1 MKFVVTG
8 GAGFIGS
15 NIAKLLV
22 KKGHDVIILD
32 NFNTGRK
39 ENLESIKDKID
50 LHIVDIK
57 DKKIINEI
65 INESDG
71 IFHQAAL
78 ANVYE
83 SFSKSKEYFDV
94 NVKGTKNIFEIAKE
108 NKIKVV
114 FASSSS
120 VYGEVKIMP
129 ITENIDRN
137 PIHPYGQTKLECEFL
152 AEKFSKEGLKVI
164 GLRYFNVYGLGQNDA
179 YAGVITKFLNKIKE
193 NKSPEIFGDG
203 SQTRDFIFVKDIG
216 QTFLKTYSKIV
227 ESNMGKTWTI
237 NQKKEQLIKRGRY
250 VEFNLL
256 YDRGTLFG
264 LQSGGRTESI
274 LMSLP
279 PKVQWEYNWKPE
291 PGSPE
296 ELLYTKYLKPNDWL
310 NLTE

>member
-120 VYGEVKIMP
+120 VYGEIKIMP

-203 SQTRDFIFVKDIG
+203 SQTRDFIFVKDVANANLSAMESEINFEFFNIG
-216 QTFLKTYSKIV
+216 S
-227 ESNMGKTWTI
+227 
-237 NQKKEQLIKRGRY
+237 QKSI
-250 VEFNLL
+250 
-256 YDRGTLFG
+256 
-264 LQSGGRTESI
+264 SI
-274 LMSLP
+274 LELAQIIIKKSGL
-279 PKVQWEYNWKPE
+279 NLKPE
-291 PGSPE
+291 FKEPLQGDAKISLSDITLAIKKLQWNPTYKLDKWFE
-296 ELLYTKYLKPNDWL
+296 EEVFN
-310 NLTE
+310 E

>member
-32 NFNTGRK
+32 NLNTGKK
-39 ENLESIKDKID
+39 ENLELIKDKID
-50 LHIVDIK
+50 LHIVDIR
-57 DKKIINEI
+57 DKKLINKIIND
-65 INESDG
+65 SDG

-108 NKIKVV
+108 NEIKVV

-129 ITENIDRN
+129 ITENIDRK
-137 PIHPYGQTKLECEFL
+137 PIHPYGQTKLDCEFL

-203 SQTRDFIFVKDIG
+203 LQTRDFIFVKDVANAN
-216 QTFLKTYSKIV
+216 LSAMMSKINF
-227 ESNMGKTWTI
+227 EFFNIGS
-237 NQKKEQLIKRGRY
+237 QKSI
-250 VEFNLL
+250 
-256 YDRGTLFG
+256 
-264 LQSGGRTESI
+264 SI
-274 LMSLP
+274 LELAQIIIKNSGL
-279 PKVQWEYNWKPE
+279 NLKPE
-291 PGSPE
+291 FKESLQGDAKISLADITLAIKKLQWNPTYKLEKWFE
-296 ELLYTKYLKPNDWL
+296 EEVFNK
-310 NLTE
+310 

>member
-15 NIAKLLV
+15 NIAKLLI

-39 ENLESIKDKID
+39 ENLEPIKDKID
-50 LHIVDIK
+50 LHIVDIR

-120 VYGEVKIMP
+120 VYGEIKIMP

-152 AEKFSKEGLKVI
+152 AKKFSKEGLKVI

-203 SQTRDFIFVKDIG
+203 LQTRDFIFVKDVANANLSAMESEISFEFFNIG
-216 QTFLKTYSKIV
+216 S
-227 ESNMGKTWTI
+227 
-237 NQKKEQLIKRGRY
+237 QKSI
-250 VEFNLL
+250 
-256 YDRGTLFG
+256 
-264 LQSGGRTESI
+264 SI
-274 LMSLP
+274 LELAQIIIKKSGL
-279 PKVQWEYNWKPE
+279 NLKPE
-291 PGSPE
+291 FKEPLQGDAKISLSDITLAIKKLQWNPTYKLDKWFE
-296 ELLYTKYLKPNDWL
+296 EEVFN
-310 NLTE
+310 E

>member
-22 KKGHDVIILD
+22 KKGHDVTILD

-50 LHIVDIK
+50 LHVVDIR
-57 DKKIINEI
+57 DKKIVNEI
-65 INESDG
+65 INNSDG

-108 NKIKVV
+108 NEIKVV

-120 VYGEVKIMP
+120 IYGEVKTMP
-129 ITENIDRN
+129 ITENINRK
-137 PIHPYGQTKLECEFL
+137 PIHPYGQTKLDCEFL

-203 SQTRDFIFVKDIG
+203 LQTRDFIFVKDVANAN
-216 QTFLKTYSKIV
+216 LSAMMSKINF
-227 ESNMGKTWTI
+227 EFFNIGS
-237 NQKKEQLIKRGRY
+237 QKSI
-250 VEFNLL
+250 
-256 YDRGTLFG
+256 
-264 LQSGGRTESI
+264 SI
-274 LMSLP
+274 LELAQIIIKNSGLDL
-279 PKVQWEYNWKPE
+279 KPE
-291 PGSPE
+291 FKESLQGDAKTSLADITLAIKKLQWNPTYKLEKWFE
-296 ELLYTKYLKPNDWL
+296 EEVFNK
-310 NLTE
+310 

>member
-50 LHIVDIK
+50 LHIVDIR
-57 DKKIINEI
+57 DKKTINEI

-152 AEKFSKEGLKVI
+152 AEEFSKEGLKVI

-193 NKSPEIFGDG
+193 KKSPEIFGDG
-203 SQTRDFIFVKDIG
+203 SQTRDFIFVKDVANANLSAMESEINFEFFNIG
-216 QTFLKTYSKIV
+216 S
-227 ESNMGKTWTI
+227 
-237 NQKKEQLIKRGRY
+237 QKSI
-250 VEFNLL
+250 
-256 YDRGTLFG
+256 
-264 LQSGGRTESI
+264 SI
-274 LMSLP
+274 LELAQIIIKKSGL
-279 PKVQWEYNWKPE
+279 NLKPE
-291 PGSPE
+291 FKEPLQGDAKISLSDITLATKKLQWNPTYKLDKWFE
-296 ELLYTKYLKPNDWL
+296 EEVFN
-310 NLTE
+310 E

>member
-15 NIAKLLV
+15 NIVKLLV

-203 SQTRDFIFVKDIG
+203 SQTRDFIFVKDVANANLSAMESEINFEFFNIG
-216 QTFLKTYSKIV
+216 S
-227 ESNMGKTWTI
+227 
-237 NQKKEQLIKRGRY
+237 QKSI
-250 VEFNLL
+250 
-256 YDRGTLFG
+256 
-264 LQSGGRTESI
+264 SI
-274 LMSLP
+274 LELAQIIIKKSGL
-279 PKVQWEYNWKPE
+279 NLKPE
-291 PGSPE
+291 FKEPLQGDAKISLSDITLAIKKLQWNPTYKLDKWFE
-296 ELLYTKYLKPNDWL
+296 EEVFN
-310 NLTE
+310 E

>member
-32 NFNTGRK
+32 NLNTGRK
-39 ENLESIKDKID
+39 ENLELIKDKID
-50 LHIVDIK
+50 LHIVDIR
-57 DKKIINEI
+57 DKKLINKIIND
-65 INESDG
+65 SDG

-94 NVKGTKNIFEIAKE
+94 NVNGTKNIFEIAKE
-108 NKIKVV
+108 NEIKVV

-129 ITENIDRN
+129 ITENIDRK
-137 PIHPYGQTKLECEFL
+137 PIHPYGQTKLDCEFL

-203 SQTRDFIFVKDIG
+203 LQTRDFIFVKDVANAN
-216 QTFLKTYSKIV
+216 LSAMMSKINF
-227 ESNMGKTWTI
+227 EFFNIGS
-237 NQKKEQLIKRGRY
+237 QKSI
-250 VEFNLL
+250 
-256 YDRGTLFG
+256 
-264 LQSGGRTESI
+264 SI
-274 LMSLP
+274 LELAQIIIKNSGL
-279 PKVQWEYNWKPE
+279 NLKPE
-291 PGSPE
+291 FKESLQGDAKISLADITLAIKKLQWNPTYKLEKWFE
-296 ELLYTKYLKPNDWL
+296 EEVFNK
-310 NLTE
+310 

>member
-39 ENLESIKDKID
+39 ENLELIKDKID
-50 LHIVDIK
+50 LHVVDIR
-57 DKKIINEI
+57 DKKIVNEI
-65 INESDG
+65 INNSDG

-120 VYGEVKIMP
+120 IYGEVKTMP
-129 ITENIDRN
+129 ITENINRK
-137 PIHPYGQTKLECEFL
+137 PIHPYGQTKLDCEFL

-203 SQTRDFIFVKDIG
+203 LQTRDFIFVKDVANAN
-216 QTFLKTYSKIV
+216 LSAMMSKINF
-227 ESNMGKTWTI
+227 EFFNIGS
-237 NQKKEQLIKRGRY
+237 QKSI
-250 VEFNLL
+250 
-256 YDRGTLFG
+256 
-264 LQSGGRTESI
+264 SI
-274 LMSLP
+274 LELAQIIIKNSGLDL
-279 PKVQWEYNWKPE
+279 KPE
-291 PGSPE
+291 FKESLQGDAKTSLADITLAIKKLQWNPTYKLEKWFE
-296 ELLYTKYLKPNDWL
+296 EEVFNK
-310 NLTE
+310 

>member
-193 NKSPEIFGDG
+193 KKSPEIFGDG
-203 SQTRDFIFVKDIG
+203 SQTRDFIFVKDVANANLSAMESEINFEFFNIG
-216 QTFLKTYSKIV
+216 S
-227 ESNMGKTWTI
+227 
-237 NQKKEQLIKRGRY
+237 QKSI
-250 VEFNLL
+250 
-256 YDRGTLFG
+256 
-264 LQSGGRTESI
+264 SI
-274 LMSLP
+274 LELAQIIIKKSGL
-279 PKVQWEYNWKPE
+279 NLKPE
-291 PGSPE
+291 FKEPLQGDAKISLSDITLAIKKLQWNPTYKLDKWFE
-296 ELLYTKYLKPNDWL
+296 EEVFN
-310 NLTE
+310 E

>member
-15 NIAKLLV
+15 NIAKLLI

-50 LHIVDIK
+50 LHIVDIR

-120 VYGEVKIMP
+120 VYGEIKIMP

-203 SQTRDFIFVKDIG
+203 SQTRDFIFVKDVANANLSAMESEINFEFFNIG
-216 QTFLKTYSKIV
+216 S
-227 ESNMGKTWTI
+227 
-237 NQKKEQLIKRGRY
+237 QKSI
-250 VEFNLL
+250 
-256 YDRGTLFG
+256 
-264 LQSGGRTESI
+264 SI
-274 LMSLP
+274 LELAQIIIKKSGL
-279 PKVQWEYNWKPE
+279 NLKPE
-291 PGSPE
+291 FKKPLQGDAKISLSDITLAIKKLQWNPTYKLDKWFE
-296 ELLYTKYLKPNDWL
+296 EEVFNK
-310 NLTE
+310 

>member
-32 NFNTGRK
+32 NLNTGRK
-39 ENLESIKDKID
+39 ENLELIKDKID
-50 LHIVDIK
+50 LHIVDIR
-57 DKKIINEI
+57 DKKLINKI

-108 NKIKVV
+108 NEIKVV

-129 ITENIDRN
+129 ITENIDRK
-137 PIHPYGQTKLECEFL
+137 PIHPYGQTKLDCEFL

-203 SQTRDFIFVKDIG
+203 LQTRDFIFVKDVANAN
-216 QTFLKTYSKIV
+216 LSAMMSKINF
-227 ESNMGKTWTI
+227 EFFNIGS
-237 NQKKEQLIKRGRY
+237 QKSI
-250 VEFNLL
+250 
-256 YDRGTLFG
+256 
-264 LQSGGRTESI
+264 SI
-274 LMSLP
+274 LELAQIIIKNSGL
-279 PKVQWEYNWKPE
+279 NLKPE
-291 PGSPE
+291 FKESLQGDAKISLADITLAIKKLQWNPTYKLEKWFE
-296 ELLYTKYLKPNDWL
+296 EEVFNK
-310 NLTE
+310 

>member
-39 ENLESIKDKID
+39 ENLEPIKDKID
-50 LHIVDIK
+50 LHIVDIR

-193 NKSPEIFGDG
+193 KKSPEIFGDG
-203 SQTRDFIFVKDIG
+203 SQTRDFIFVKDVANANLSAMESEINFEFFNIG
-216 QTFLKTYSKIV
+216 S
-227 ESNMGKTWTI
+227 
-237 NQKKEQLIKRGRY
+237 QKSI
-250 VEFNLL
+250 
-256 YDRGTLFG
+256 
-264 LQSGGRTESI
+264 SI
-274 LMSLP
+274 LELAQIIIKKSGL
-279 PKVQWEYNWKPE
+279 NLKPE
-291 PGSPE
+291 FKEPLQGDAKISLSDITLAIKKLQWNPTYKLDKWFE
-296 ELLYTKYLKPNDWL
+296 EEVFN
-310 NLTE
+310 E

>member
-39 ENLESIKDKID
+39 ENLEPIKDKID
-50 LHIVDIK
+50 LHIVDIR

-203 SQTRDFIFVKDIG
+203 SQTRDFIFVKDVANAN
-216 QTFLKTYSKIV
+216 LSAMESKINF
-227 ESNMGKTWTI
+227 EFFNIGS
-237 NQKKEQLIKRGRY
+237 QKSI
-250 VEFNLL
+250 
-256 YDRGTLFG
+256 
-264 LQSGGRTESI
+264 SI
-274 LMSLP
+274 LELAQIIIKKSGL
-279 PKVQWEYNWKPE
+279 NLKPE
-291 PGSPE
+291 FKEPLQGDAKISLSDITLAIKKLQWNPTYKLDKWFE
-296 ELLYTKYLKPNDWL
+296 EEVFN
-310 NLTE
+310 E

>member
-152 AEKFSKEGLKVI
+152 AEEFSKEGLKVI

-203 SQTRDFIFVKDIG
+203 SQTRDFIFVKDVANANLSAMESEINFEFFNIG
-216 QTFLKTYSKIV
+216 S
-227 ESNMGKTWTI
+227 
-237 NQKKEQLIKRGRY
+237 QKSI
-250 VEFNLL
+250 
-256 YDRGTLFG
+256 
-264 LQSGGRTESI
+264 SI
-274 LMSLP
+274 LELAQIIIKKSGL
-279 PKVQWEYNWKPE
+279 NLKPE
-291 PGSPE
+291 FKEPLQGDAKISLSDITLAIKKLQWNPTYKLDKWFE
-296 ELLYTKYLKPNDWL
+296 EEVFN
-310 NLTE
+310 E

>member
-1 MKFVVTG
+1 MKFVITG

-50 LHIVDIK
+50 LHIVDIR
-57 DKKIINEI
+57 DKKKINEI

-152 AEKFSKEGLKVI
+152 AEKFSKEGLNVI

-193 NKSPEIFGDG
+193 KKSPEIFGDG
-203 SQTRDFIFVKDIG
+203 SQTRDFIFVKDVANANLSAMESEINFEFFNIG
-216 QTFLKTYSKIV
+216 S
-227 ESNMGKTWTI
+227 
-237 NQKKEQLIKRGRY
+237 QKSI
-250 VEFNLL
+250 
-256 YDRGTLFG
+256 
-264 LQSGGRTESI
+264 SI
-274 LMSLP
+274 LELAQIIIKKSGL
-279 PKVQWEYNWKPE
+279 NLKPE
-291 PGSPE
+291 FKEPLQGDAKISLSDITLATKKLQWNPTYKLDKWFE
-296 ELLYTKYLKPNDWL
+296 EEVFN
-310 NLTE
+310 E

>member
-50 LHIVDIK
+50 LHIVDIR

-203 SQTRDFIFVKDIG
+203 SQTRDFIFVKDVANANLSAMESEINFEFFNIG
-216 QTFLKTYSKIV
+216 S
-227 ESNMGKTWTI
+227 
-237 NQKKEQLIKRGRY
+237 QKSI
-250 VEFNLL
+250 
-256 YDRGTLFG
+256 
-264 LQSGGRTESI
+264 SI
-274 LMSLP
+274 L
-279 PKVQWEYNWKPE
+279 
-291 PGSPE
+291 
-296 ELLYTKYLKPNDWL
+296 ELAQIIIKKSGLNLKPKFKEALQGDAKISLSDITLAIKKLQWNPTYELDKWFEEEVF
-310 NLTE
+310 NE

>member
-32 NFNTGRK
+32 NLNTGRK
-39 ENLESIKDKID
+39 ENLELIKDKID
-50 LHIVDIK
+50 LHIVDIR
-57 DKKIINEI
+57 DKKLINKIIND
-65 INESDG
+65 SDG

-108 NKIKVV
+108 NEIKVV

-129 ITENIDRN
+129 ITENIDRK
-137 PIHPYGQTKLECEFL
+137 PIHPYGQTKLDCEFL

-203 SQTRDFIFVKDIG
+203 LQTRDFIFVKDVANAN
-216 QTFLKTYSKIV
+216 LSAMMSKINF
-227 ESNMGKTWTI
+227 EFFNIGS
-237 NQKKEQLIKRGRY
+237 QKSI
-250 VEFNLL
+250 
-256 YDRGTLFG
+256 
-264 LQSGGRTESI
+264 SI
-274 LMSLP
+274 LELAQIIIKNSGL
-279 PKVQWEYNWKPE
+279 NLKPE
-291 PGSPE
+291 FKESLQGDAKISLSDITLAIKKLQWNPTYKLEKWFE
-296 ELLYTKYLKPNDWL
+296 EEVFNK
-310 NLTE
+310 

>member
-50 LHIVDIK
+50 LHIVDIR
-57 DKKIINEI
+57 DKKTINEI

-78 ANVYE
+78 ANVFE

-94 NVKGTKNIFEIAKE
+94 NVNGTKNIFEIAKE
-108 NKIKVV
+108 NEIKVV

-203 SQTRDFIFVKDIG
+203 SQTRDFIFVKDVANANLSAMESEINFEFFNIG
-216 QTFLKTYSKIV
+216 S
-227 ESNMGKTWTI
+227 
-237 NQKKEQLIKRGRY
+237 QKSI
-250 VEFNLL
+250 
-256 YDRGTLFG
+256 
-264 LQSGGRTESI
+264 SI
-274 LMSLP
+274 LELAQIIIKKSGL
-279 PKVQWEYNWKPE
+279 NLKPE
-291 PGSPE
+291 FKEPLQGDAKISLSDITLAIKKLQWNPTYKLDKWFE
-296 ELLYTKYLKPNDWL
+296 EEVFN
-310 NLTE
+310 E

>member
-50 LHIVDIK
+50 LHIVDIR

-193 NKSPEIFGDG
+193 KKSPEIFGDG
-203 SQTRDFIFVKDIG
+203 SQTRDFIFVKDVANVNLSAMESEINFEFFNIG
-216 QTFLKTYSKIV
+216 S
-227 ESNMGKTWTI
+227 
-237 NQKKEQLIKRGRY
+237 QKSI
-250 VEFNLL
+250 
-256 YDRGTLFG
+256 
-264 LQSGGRTESI
+264 SI
-274 LMSLP
+274 LELAQIIIKKSGL
-279 PKVQWEYNWKPE
+279 NLKPE
-291 PGSPE
+291 FKEPLQGDAKISLSDITLAIKKLQWNPTYKLDKWFE
-296 ELLYTKYLKPNDWL
+296 EEVFNK
-310 NLTE
+310 

>member
-39 ENLESIKDKID
+39 ENLELIKDKID
-50 LHIVDIK
+50 LHVVDIR
-57 DKKIINEI
+57 DKKIVNEI
-65 INESDG
+65 INNSDG

-120 VYGEVKIMP
+120 IYGEVKTMP
-129 ITENIDRN
+129 ITENINRK
-137 PIHPYGQTKLECEFL
+137 PIHPYGQTKLDCEFL

-203 SQTRDFIFVKDIG
+203 LQTRDFIFVKDVANAN
-216 QTFLKTYSKIV
+216 LSAMMSKINF
-227 ESNMGKTWTI
+227 EFFNIGS
-237 NQKKEQLIKRGRY
+237 QKSI
-250 VEFNLL
+250 
-256 YDRGTLFG
+256 
-264 LQSGGRTESI
+264 SI
-274 LMSLP
+274 LELAQIIIKNSGL
-279 PKVQWEYNWKPE
+279 NLKPE
-291 PGSPE
+291 FKESLQGDAKTSLADITLAIKKLQWNPTYKLEKWFE
-296 ELLYTKYLKPNDWL
+296 EEVFNK
-310 NLTE
+310 

>member
-203 SQTRDFIFVKDIG
+203 SQTRDFIFVKDVANAN
-216 QTFLKTYSKIV
+216 LSAMESKINF
-227 ESNMGKTWTI
+227 EFFNIGS
-237 NQKKEQLIKRGRY
+237 QKSI
-250 VEFNLL
+250 
-256 YDRGTLFG
+256 
-264 LQSGGRTESI
+264 SI
-274 LMSLP
+274 LELAQIIIKKSGL
-279 PKVQWEYNWKPE
+279 NLKPE
-291 PGSPE
+291 FKEPLQGDAKISLSDITLAIKKLQWNPTYKLDKWFE
-296 ELLYTKYLKPNDWL
+296 EEVFN
-310 NLTE
+310 E

>member
-15 NIAKLLV
+15 NIAKLLI

-39 ENLESIKDKID
+39 ENLEPIKDKID
-50 LHIVDIK
+50 LHIVDIR

-203 SQTRDFIFVKDIG
+203 SQTRDFIFVKDVANANLSAMESEINFEFFNIG
-216 QTFLKTYSKIV
+216 S
-227 ESNMGKTWTI
+227 
-237 NQKKEQLIKRGRY
+237 QKSI
-250 VEFNLL
+250 
-256 YDRGTLFG
+256 
-264 LQSGGRTESI
+264 SI
-274 LMSLP
+274 LELAQIIIKKSGL
-279 PKVQWEYNWKPE
+279 NLKPE
-291 PGSPE
+291 FKEPLQGDAKSSLSDITLAIKKLQWNPTYKLDKWFE
-296 ELLYTKYLKPNDWL
+296 EEVFN
-310 NLTE
+310 E

>member
-50 LHIVDIK
+50 LHIVDIR

-203 SQTRDFIFVKDIG
+203 SQTRDFIFVKDVANANLSAMESEINFEFFNIG
-216 QTFLKTYSKIV
+216 S
-227 ESNMGKTWTI
+227 
-237 NQKKEQLIKRGRY
+237 QKSI
-250 VEFNLL
+250 
-256 YDRGTLFG
+256 
-264 LQSGGRTESI
+264 SI
-274 LMSLP
+274 LELAQIIIKKSGL
-279 PKVQWEYNWKPE
+279 NLKPE
-291 PGSPE
+291 FKEPLQGDAKISLSDITLAIKKLQWNPTYKLDKWFE
-296 ELLYTKYLKPNDWL
+296 EEVFN
-310 NLTE
+310 E

>member
-39 ENLESIKDKID
+39 ENLELIKDKID
-50 LHIVDIK
+50 LHVVDIR
-57 DKKIINEI
+57 DKKIVNEI
-65 INESDG
+65 INNSDG

-108 NKIKVV
+108 NEIKVV

-120 VYGEVKIMP
+120 IYGEVKTMP
-129 ITENIDRN
+129 ITENINRK
-137 PIHPYGQTKLECEFL
+137 PIHPYGQTKLDCEFL

-203 SQTRDFIFVKDIG
+203 LQTRDFIFVKDVANAN
-216 QTFLKTYSKIV
+216 LSAMMSKINF
-227 ESNMGKTWTI
+227 EFFNIGS
-237 NQKKEQLIKRGRY
+237 QKSI
-250 VEFNLL
+250 
-256 YDRGTLFG
+256 
-264 LQSGGRTESI
+264 SI
-274 LMSLP
+274 LELAQIIIKNSGLDL
-279 PKVQWEYNWKPE
+279 KPE
-291 PGSPE
+291 FKESLQGDAKTSLADITLAIKKLQWNPTYKLEKWFE
-296 ELLYTKYLKPNDWL
+296 EEVFNK
-310 NLTE
+310 